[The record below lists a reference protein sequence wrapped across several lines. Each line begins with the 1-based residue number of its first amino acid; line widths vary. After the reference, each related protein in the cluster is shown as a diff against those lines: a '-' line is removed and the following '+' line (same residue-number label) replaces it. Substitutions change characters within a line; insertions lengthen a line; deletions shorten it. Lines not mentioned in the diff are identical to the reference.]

1 MKTFLY
7 YLSTNEYSERE
18 TQMVDHQCQ
27 ISIPKGTSFC
37 QCSLA
42 YDTTDVTDNDNLA
55 TALSAQILISIVL
68 ISTFRKMAIEPI
80 VLAKRW
86 GITPVKDQKNIQA
99 TTQRGIRS
107 MLHPLLLGPF
117 RRNDRNPCYH
127 HLAHPVF
134 SDILFASTVSR
145 RGNTCAQVYVT
156 HF

>member
-37 QCSLA
+37 QCSLT

-68 ISTFRKMAIEPI
+68 ISTFRKMALEPI
-80 VLAKRW
+80 VLAKQW

-99 TTQRGIRS
+99 TTQ
-107 MLHPLLLGPF
+107 
-117 RRNDRNPCYH
+117 
-127 HLAHPVF
+127 
-134 SDILFASTVSR
+134 
-145 RGNTCAQVYVT
+145 
-156 HF
+156 